1 MPKGIWPLLLPVRN
15 ESHARHAA
23 RTETDAEG
31 EPFMPGD
38 GSINLES
45 IVVHKTIDV
54 CSEQMMRNPTHEG
67 GLAMRKV
74 VASELVSLDGVMEKP
89 EQWSFSYSND
99 EMEEAND
106 SGVSLVGA
114 PSSRVGCAVEK
125 AFGGEHRRK
134 ERP

>member
-1 MPKGIWPLLLPVRN
+1 MRRV
-15 ESHARHAA
+15 AA
-23 RTETDAEG
+23 
-31 EPFMPGD
+31 
-38 GSINLES
+38 
-45 IVVHKTIDV
+45 V
-54 CSEQMMRNPTHEG
+54 
-67 GLAMRKV
+67 
-74 VASELVSLDGVMEKP
+74 ELVSVDGVMESP
-89 EQWSFSYSND
+89 EEWAFACSND

>member
-1 MPKGIWPLLLPVRN
+1 MSLQLAKRRREECEQTLRKAQVGHLCAAGLGSAGMRGAVRKATWLRDRTK
-15 ESHARHAA
+15 EISMRRVAA
-23 RTETDAEG
+23 
-31 EPFMPGD
+31 
-38 GSINLES
+38 
-45 IVVHKTIDV
+45 V
-54 CSEQMMRNPTHEG
+54 
-67 GLAMRKV
+67 
-74 VASELVSLDGVMEKP
+74 ELVSVDGVMESP
-89 EQWSFSYSND
+89 EEWAFACSND